1 MRAFL
6 LRLSR
11 ITVYLAVTLL
21 LVPVQAVLV
30 AAKSPLAAAFPRLY
44 HRLCCRILG
53 FRIEA
58 KGTLSDRHPT
68 LFVVNHVSYVD
79 ITILGALI
87 KASFF
92 ATPKA
97 AGWPL
102 FGGLANPQR

>member
-58 KGTLSDRHPT
+58 KGALSDRHPT
-68 LFVVNHVSYVD
+68 LFVGNHISH
-79 ITILGALI
+79 IAHPILAPLAQG
-87 KASFF
+87 SFV
-92 ATPKA
+92 PK
-97 AGWPL
+97 L
-102 FGGLANPQR
+102 QRPQC